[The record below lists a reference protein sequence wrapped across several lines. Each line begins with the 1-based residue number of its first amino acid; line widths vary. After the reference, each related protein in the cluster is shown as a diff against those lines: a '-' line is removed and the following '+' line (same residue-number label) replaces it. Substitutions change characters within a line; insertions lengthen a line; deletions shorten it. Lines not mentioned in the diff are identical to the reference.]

1 MRSRRLLIGVC
12 AVAGCAIFSPSV
24 RNLSAGAPNRAPNAR
39 AGVYDEALFRPL
51 KWRSIG
57 PLRGGRS
64 LAVAGSPSRPLEYY
78 FGAVGGGLWKTVDGG
93 TSWNPVSDAFFRT
106 SSVGAVAVSP
116 SNADVVYVGMGES
129 ELRGNIIQGDGVYKS
144 TDAGKSWTHV
154 GLDKTMAIARVRI
167 DPSNPDLIYVAAFG
181 DPYSA
186 TPDRGVFRSNDGGGT
201 WKKVLFRDNKT
212 GAEDLNIDPNNPK
225 VLYASLWEAFRT
237 PYSMSSGGPGSGLFK
252 STDGGDTWT
261 ELTRNSG
268 MPAGVI
274 GKISVAVS
282 GADSNRVY
290 ALVEAHDGGLFRSDD
305 SGATWT
311 AINNDRELWQ
321 RSFYFLRVYA
331 DPKARDTLYV
341 SNYDLWRSEDGGKA
355 FTKIRTPHGDHHDF
369 WIASN
374 DSKRMIDSN
383 DGGGN
388 VSVDRGRTWTAQTY
402 PTAQLYHAVTTTN
415 VPYDVCGAQQD
426 NTTVCVPSNGRGSAF
441 YQVGG
446 GESGYI
452 ASDPRN
458 PNLFYAGA
466 YGGYITSFDRKT
478 NQRRDI
484 NVWPE
489 YPVGQSAKDLKE
501 RFQWT
506 APIVLSPVDPNL
518 LYVSSQ
524 HLWRTTNQGQTWT
537 QISPDLTRHD
547 PSTLGPSGGQ
557 LTLDQTGVET
567 YGTIFTVAPS
577 AQDVNTIWTGSDDG
591 LVHITRDGGKKWKD
605 VTPRDLPRF
614 SRISLIEASPHIPG
628 TAYLAAN
635 RYQLSDRSPYVYKT
649 TNFGGDWTKIVDG
662 IPHDDFPRAIREDTV
677 RPDLLYLGTER
688 GVYISFSGGAHWQSL
703 QLNLPV
709 TPVHDILSEKDDLVI
724 ATHGRGFY
732 VLDNIDILRQ
742 LDPEVSASET
752 YLFQPANATRSVTR
766 GVTIDYYLNAAPESL
781 KLEIL
786 DSRGQVVRTLSGSS
800 NTEPKSNA
808 EAADEESGPPP
819 PVSHAPALKGVNRF
833 VWDMR
838 SSPSHVF
845 PGLIMYQ
852 ATTHGPRVPPG
863 DYQVRLT
870 VDDKVLTHKF
880 GIGKDSRLTNVTQAD
895 LDEQYRLAREIQGA
909 FSLTND
915 TVIRIRRIKA
925 DIADR
930 IAKAKNTSVT
940 ARADQLNAAL
950 TTIEGRLYQYRNR
963 ATKDPLN
970 FPPQLNNKL
979 GALQMIVDTGDF
991 RPTDASY
998 AVFKELNA
1006 DLQEQL
1012 TTLNHLLQRELPDLN
1027 AALAGSELAP
1037 VSGS

>member
-1 MRSRRLLIGVC
+1 MRGRLLVAVC
-12 AVAGCAIFSPSV
+12 AVAGCTIFSPSI
-24 RNLSAGAPNRAPNAR
+24 RHLSAGAPNRASNDSPSE
-39 AGVYDEALFRPL
+39 YDQALFRPL

-93 TSWNPVSDAFFRT
+93 TTWNPVSDPFFRT
-106 SSVGAVAVSP
+106 SSVGAVAVSA
-116 SNADVVYVGMGES
+116 SNPDIVYVGMGES

-144 TDAGKSWTHV
+144 TDAGKTWTHV

-167 DPSNPDLIYVAAFG
+167 DPSNPDLVYVAAFG

-186 TPDRGVFRSNDGGGT
+186 TPDRGVFRSSDGGGT

-212 GAEDLNIDPNNPK
+212 GAEDLIIDPNNPK

-252 STDGGDTWT
+252 STDRGDTWT
-261 ELTRNSG
+261 ELTHNPG
-268 MPAGVI
+268 IPGGVI

-290 ALVEAHDGGLFRSDD
+290 ALIEAHDGGLFRSDD
-305 SGATWT
+305 AGATWT
-311 AINNDRELWQ
+311 PINNDRELWQ

-341 SNYDLWRSEDGGKA
+341 SNYDLWRSEDGGKR

-374 DSKRMIDSN
+374 DPKRMIDSN

-402 PTAQLYHAVTTTN
+402 QTAQLYHAVTTTN

-426 NTTVCVPSNGRGSAF
+426 NTTVCVPSNGRGSGF
-441 YQVGG
+441 YEVGG

-478 NQRRDI
+478 NQRRNI

-524 HLWRTTNQGQTWT
+524 HLWRTANQGQTWT

-547 PSTLGPSGGQ
+547 PSTLGPSGGP

-577 AQDVNTIWTGSDDG
+577 HQDVNTIWTGSDDG
-591 LVHITRDGGKKWKD
+591 LVHITRDGGKHWKD
-605 VTPRDLPRF
+605 VTPRDLPQF
-614 SRISLIEASPHIPG
+614 SRISLIEASPHSPG

-635 RYQLSDRSPYVYKT
+635 RYELSDQSPYVYKT
-649 TNFGGDWTKIVDG
+649 TNFGADWTKIVDG
-662 IPHDDFPRAIREDTV
+662 ISHGDFPHAIREDTA

-688 GVYISFSGGAHWQSL
+688 GVYVSFSGGAHWQPL

-709 TPVHDILSEKDDLVI
+709 TPVHDIVSEKDDLVI

-742 LDPEVSASET
+742 LSPEVSTSAA
-752 YLFQPANATRSVTR
+752 YLFQPANAARSITR
-766 GVTIDYYLNAAPESL
+766 GVTIDYYLSAAPESL

-786 DSRGQVVRTLSGSS
+786 DSKGRVVRSLSGSS
-800 NTEPKSNA
+800 GAEPRSNTET
-808 EAADEESGPPP
+808 ADEESGPPP
-819 PVSHAPALKGVNRF
+819 PVSHVPAVQGVNRF

-863 DYQVRLT
+863 DYEVRLT
-870 VDDKVLTHKF
+870 VDSKVLAHKF
-880 GIGKDSRLTNVTQAD
+880 AIAKDSRLTNITEAD
-895 LDEQYRLAREIQGA
+895 LEEQYRLARQIQDA

-915 TVIRIRRIKA
+915 TVVRIRRIKA

-930 IAKAKNTSVT
+930 TAKAKSTSIT
-940 ARADQLNAAL
+940 ARADQLTAAL

-979 GALQMIVDTGDF
+979 GALQVVVDTGDF
-991 RPTDASY
+991 RPTDTSY

-1006 DLQEQL
+1006 ELQEQL
-1012 TTLNHLLQRELPDLN
+1012 TTLNHLLERELPDLN

>member
-1 MRSRRLLIGVC
+1 MHRRLLVGLC
-12 AVAGCAIFSPSV
+12 AVAGCTIFSLSV
-24 RNLSAGAPNRAPNAR
+24 RNLSAGAARQAPNSSASE
-39 AGVYDEALFRPL
+39 YDEALFRPL

-64 LAVAGSPSRPLEYY
+64 LAVAGSASRPLEYY

-93 TSWNPVSDAFFRT
+93 TTWNPVSDAFFRT
-106 SSVGAVAVSP
+106 SSVGAVAVSA
-116 SNADVVYVGMGES
+116 SNPDVVYVGMGES

-144 TDAGKSWTHV
+144 TDGGKSWKNV

-167 DPSNPDLIYVAAFG
+167 DPSNPDLVYVAAFG

-201 WKKVLFRDNKT
+201 WKKILFRDNKT
-212 GAEDLNIDPNNPK
+212 GAEDLNLDPSNPK

-252 STDGGDTWT
+252 STDGGETWT
-261 ELTRNSG
+261 ELTRNAG

-290 ALVEAHDGGLFRSDD
+290 ALVEARDGGLFSSDD
-305 SGATWT
+305 GGATWKL
-311 AINNDRELWQ
+311 INNDRELWQ

-341 SNYDLWRSEDGGKA
+341 SNYDLWRSEDGGKKFA
-355 FTKIRTPHGDHHDF
+355 KIRTPHGDHHDF

-388 VSVDRGRTWTAQTY
+388 VSVDGGRTWTAQTY
-402 PTAQLYHAVTTTN
+402 ATAQLYHAATTTN

-426 NTTVCVPSNGRGSAF
+426 NTTVCVPSNGRGSSF
-441 YQVGG
+441 YEAGG
-446 GESGYI
+446 GESGYV

-478 NQRRDI
+478 NQKRDI

-547 PSTLGPSGGQ
+547 PSTLGPSGGP

-577 AQDVNTIWTGSDDG
+577 HQDVNTIWAGSDDG
-591 LVHITRDGGKKWKD
+591 LVHITRDGGKNWKD

-614 SRISLIEASPHIPG
+614 SRISLIEASPHSAG

-649 TNFGGDWTKIVDG
+649 TNFGADWTKIEGG
-662 IPHDDFPRAIREDTV
+662 IPQDDFPRAIREDTV

-688 GVYISFSGGAHWQSL
+688 GVFVSFSGGTQWQPL

-709 TPVHDILSEKDDLVI
+709 TPVHDIVSERDDLVI

-742 LDPEVSASET
+742 LNADVSASEAF
-752 YLFQPANATRSVTR
+752 LFQPANATRSVTR
-766 GVTIDYYLNAAPESL
+766 GVTIDYYLKAAPESL

-786 DSRGQVVRTLSGSS
+786 DSRGQVVRALSGSS
-800 NTEPKSNA
+800 GAESRSNA
-808 EAADEESGPPP
+808 ETGGDEESGPPP
-819 PVSHAPALKGVNRF
+819 PVSHVPALKGVNRF

-838 SSPSHVF
+838 STPSHVF

-852 ATTHGPRVPPG
+852 ATTHGARVPPG

-870 VDDKVLTHKF
+870 AGDKVLTQKF
-880 GIGKDSRLTNVTQAD
+880 NIGKDSRLSSVNQAD
-895 LDEQYRLAREIQGA
+895 LDEQYRLAREIQDA
-909 FSLTND
+909 FSLAND
-915 TVIRIRRIKA
+915 TVVRIRRIKA
-925 DIADR
+925 DITDR
-930 IAKAKNTSVT
+930 IAKAKNTSI
-940 ARADQLNAAL
+940 AGRADQLNAAL
-950 TTIEGRLYQYRNR
+950 TTVEGRLYQYRNR

-970 FPPQLNNKL
+970 YPPQLNNKL
-979 GALQMIVDTGDF
+979 GALQVVVDTGDF

-1006 DLQEQL
+1006 ELQEQV
-1012 TTLNHLLQRELPDLN
+1012 TTLNRLLQRQLSDLN

>member
-1 MRSRRLLIGVC
+1 MHRRLLIGLC
-12 AVAGCAIFSPSV
+12 AVAGCTMFSLSV
-24 RNLSAGAPNRAPNAR
+24 RNLSAGAQNRAPNGN
-39 AGVYDEALFRPL
+39 AGKYDEALFHPL

-64 LAVAGSPSRPLEYY
+64 LAVAGSASRPLEYY

-93 TSWNPVSDAFFRT
+93 TSWNPISDAFFRT
-106 SSVGAVAVSP
+106 SSVGAVAVSA
-116 SNADVVYVGMGES
+116 SNPDVVYVGMGES

-144 TDAGKSWTHV
+144 SDAGKSWTRV
-154 GLDKTMAIARVRI
+154 GLDKTMAVARVRI
-167 DPSNPDLIYVAAFG
+167 DPSNPDLVYVAAFG

-252 STDGGDTWT
+252 STDGGETWT
-261 ELTRNSG
+261 ELTRNPG
-268 MPAGVI
+268 MPPGVI

-282 GADSNRVY
+282 GADSNRIY

-305 SGATWT
+305 GGATWRL
-311 AINNDRELWQ
+311 INNDRELWQ

-341 SNYDLWRSEDGGKA
+341 SNYDLWRSENGGKTFA
-355 FTKIRTPHGDHHDF
+355 KIRTPHGDHHDF

-374 DSKRMIDSN
+374 NPKRMIDSN

-388 VSVDRGRTWTAQTY
+388 VSVDGGRTWTAQTY
-402 PTAQLYHAVTTTN
+402 ATAQLYHAVTTTN

-426 NTTVCVPSNGRGSAF
+426 NTTVCVPSNGRGSSF
-441 YQVGG
+441 YEAGG
-446 GESGYI
+446 GESGYV
-452 ASDPRN
+452 ASDPRD

-506 APIVLSPVDPNL
+506 TPIVLSPIDPNL

-547 PSTLGPSGGQ
+547 PSTLGPSGGP

-577 AQDVNTIWTGSDDG
+577 HQDVNTIWTGSDDG
-591 LVHITRDGGKKWKD
+591 LVHITRDGGKNWKD

-614 SRISLIEASPHIPG
+614 SRISLIEASPHSAG

-649 TNFGGDWTKIVDG
+649 TNFGADWTKIIEG
-662 IPHDDFPRAIREDTV
+662 IPHDIFPRAIREDTV

-688 GVYISFSGGAHWQSL
+688 GVYVSFSGGAEWQPL

-709 TPVHDILSEKDDLVI
+709 TPVHDIVSEKNDIVI

-732 VLDNIDILRQ
+732 VLDNVDILRQ
-742 LDPEVSASET
+742 LSPEVSTSEA
-752 YLFQPANATRSVTR
+752 YLFQPANATRPVAR
-766 GVTIDYYLNAAPESL
+766 GVTVDYFLKTAPESL

-786 DSRGQVVRTLSGSS
+786 DSKGQVVRSLAGFSGA
-800 NTEPKSNA
+800 EARSNA
-808 EAADEESGPPP
+808 VGKTDEESGPPP
-819 PVSHAPALKGVNRF
+819 PVSHVPAAAGVNRF

-838 SSPSHVF
+838 SMPSDVF

-870 VDDKVLTHKF
+870 VDHKVLTHNF
-880 GIGKDSRLTNVTQAD
+880 AIREDSRLSNVTQAD
-895 LDEQYRLAREIQGA
+895 LDEQYRLAREIQNA
-909 FSLTND
+909 FSRTND
-915 TVIRIRRIKA
+915 TVVRIRRIKA

-930 IAKAKNTSVT
+930 TAKAKNTSVT

-950 TTIEGRLYQYRNR
+950 TVIEGRLYQYRNR

-979 GALQMIVDTGDF
+979 GALQAVVDTGDF

-1006 DLQEQL
+1006 ELEEQL
-1012 TTLNHLLQRELPDLN
+1012 TTLNRLLQRQLPDLN